1 MNTQKVI
8 QVNNLT
14 KCFGEKEVLR
24 DCSMTLSRGTIYG
37 LLGMNGAGKTTLF
50 KLLTGLLC
58 PDYGS
63 IEILG
68 SDMLKERDK
77 MLARIGSLIEAPVY
91 YEHLSARKNLEL
103 HLSYMGTAGMGAEK
117 ALQMVGLTGI
127 GKKAV
132 SAFSLGMRQRLGIAR
147 AIVHEPEL
155 LVLDEPINGLDPM
168 GIKQMR
174 ELFVN
179 LVKEKKTTILFS
191 SHILSE
197 TEHIADT
204 VGVLSGG
211 KIVDE
216 ADLKELKERKQGSLE
231 DYFFTLMTGGDSAC

>member
-77 MLARIGSLIEAPVY
+77 MLARIGSLIEAPVF
-91 YEHLSARKNLEL
+91 YEHLSAHKNLEL

-127 GKKAV
+127 GEKAV

>member
-77 MLARIGSLIEAPVY
+77 MLARIGSLIEAPVF

-155 LVLDEPINGLDPM
+155 LVLDEPINGLDPV

>member
-77 MLARIGSLIEAPVY
+77 MLARIGSLIEAPVF
-91 YEHLSARKNLEL
+91 YEHLSAHKNLEL

-117 ALQMVGLTGI
+117 ALQMGGLTGI

-179 LVKEKKTTILFS
+179 LVREKKTTILFS

>member
-77 MLARIGSLIEAPVY
+77 MLARIGSLIEAPVF
-91 YEHLSARKNLEL
+91 YEHLSAHKNLEL

-168 GIKQMR
+168 GVKQMR

-179 LVKEKKTTILFS
+179 LVREKKTTILFS

>member
-77 MLARIGSLIEAPVY
+77 MLARIGSLIEAPVF

-103 HLSYMGTAGMGAEK
+103 HLSYMDTAGMGAEK
-117 ALQMVGLTGI
+117 ALKMVGLTGI
-127 GKKAV
+127 GEKAV

>member
-77 MLARIGSLIEAPVY
+77 MLARIGSLIEAPVF

-103 HLSYMGTAGMGAEK
+103 HLSYMDTAGMGAEK

-127 GKKAV
+127 GEKAV

-147 AIVHEPEL
+147 AILHEPEL
-155 LVLDEPINGLDPM
+155 LVLDEPINGLDPV

>member
-77 MLARIGSLIEAPVY
+77 MLDRIGSLIEAPVF

-103 HLSYMGTAGMGAEK
+103 HLSYMDTAGMGAEK

-127 GKKAV
+127 GEKAV

-155 LVLDEPINGLDPM
+155 LVLDEPINGLDPV

>member
-8 QVNNLT
+8 QVNTLT

-77 MLARIGSLIEAPVY
+77 MLARIGSLIEAPVF

-103 HLSYMGTAGMGAEK
+103 HLSYMDTAGMGAEK

-127 GKKAV
+127 GEKAV

-155 LVLDEPINGLDPM
+155 LVLDEPINGLDPV

>member
-77 MLARIGSLIEAPVY
+77 MLARIGSLIEAPVF
-91 YEHLSARKNLEL
+91 YEHLSAHKNLEL

-127 GKKAV
+127 VKKAV

>member
-77 MLARIGSLIEAPVY
+77 MLARIGSLIEAPVF

-103 HLSYMGTAGMGAEK
+103 HLSYMDTAGMGAEK

-179 LVKEKKTTILFS
+179 LVREKKTTILFS

>member
-103 HLSYMGTAGMGAEK
+103 HLSYMDTAGMGAEK
-117 ALQMVGLTGI
+117 ALKMVGLTGI
-127 GKKAV
+127 GEKAV

>member
-37 LLGMNGAGKTTLF
+37 LLGRNGAGKTTLF

-77 MLARIGSLIEAPVY
+77 MLARIGSLIEAPVF

-103 HLSYMGTAGMGAEK
+103 HLSYMDTAGMGAEK

-127 GKKAV
+127 GEKAV

-179 LVKEKKTTILFS
+179 LVREKKTTILFS

>member
-1 MNTQKVI
+1 MIQTQGITKSFGNL
-8 QVNNLT
+8 QVLKGIDLT
-14 KCFGEKEVLR
+14 INKGEVVAIVGP
-24 DCSMTLSRGTIYG
+24 S
-37 LLGMNGAGKTTLF
+37 GAGKTTLF

-103 HLSYMGTAGMGAEK
+103 HLSYMDTAGMGAEK

-127 GKKAV
+127 GEKAV

>member
-24 DCSMTLSRGTIYG
+24 DCSMTLYRGTIYG

-77 MLARIGSLIEAPVY
+77 MLARIGSLIEAPVF

-103 HLSYMGTAGMGAEK
+103 HLSYMDTAGMGAEK

-127 GKKAV
+127 GEKAV

>member
-77 MLARIGSLIEAPVY
+77 MLARIGSLIEAPVF

-103 HLSYMGTAGMGAEK
+103 HLSYMDTAGMGAEK

-127 GKKAV
+127 GEKAV

-155 LVLDEPINGLDPM
+155 LVLDEPINGLDPV
-168 GIKQMR
+168 GIKQIR

>member
-24 DCSMTLSRGTIYG
+24 DCRMTLSRGTIYG

-77 MLARIGSLIEAPVY
+77 MLARIGSLIEAPVF

-103 HLSYMGTAGMGAEK
+103 HLSYMDTAGMGAEK

-127 GKKAV
+127 GEKAV

-168 GIKQMR
+168 GVKQMR

-231 DYFFTLMTGGDSAC
+231 DYFFTIMTGGDSAC

>member
-24 DCSMTLSRGTIYG
+24 DCSMTLFRGTIYG

-77 MLARIGSLIEAPVY
+77 MLARIGSLIEAPVF

-103 HLSYMGTAGMGAEK
+103 HLSYMDTAGMGAEK

-127 GKKAV
+127 GEKAV

-155 LVLDEPINGLDPM
+155 LVLDEPINGLDPV

>member
-8 QVNNLT
+8 QVNDLT

-24 DCSMTLSRGTIYG
+24 DCSMTLYRGTIYG

-77 MLARIGSLIEAPVY
+77 MLARIGSLIEAPVF

-103 HLSYMGTAGMGAEK
+103 HLSYMDTAGMGAEK

-127 GKKAV
+127 GEKAV

-155 LVLDEPINGLDPM
+155 LVLDEPINGLDPV

>member
-77 MLARIGSLIEAPVY
+77 MLARIGSLIEAPVF

-103 HLSYMGTAGMGAEK
+103 HLSYMDTAGMGAEK

-127 GKKAV
+127 GEKAV

-155 LVLDEPINGLDPM
+155 LVLDEPINGLDPV

-174 ELFVN
+174 DLFVN

>member
-77 MLARIGSLIEAPVY
+77 MLARIGSLIEAPVF
-91 YEHLSARKNLEL
+91 YEHLSAHKNLEL
-103 HLSYMGTAGMGAEK
+103 HLSYMDTAGMGAEK

-179 LVKEKKTTILFS
+179 LVREKKTTILFS

>member
-77 MLARIGSLIEAPVY
+77 MLARIGSLIEAPVF
-91 YEHLSARKNLEL
+91 YEHLSAHKNLVL

-127 GKKAV
+127 GEKAV

-179 LVKEKKTTILFS
+179 LVREKKTTILFS

>member
-37 LLGMNGAGKTTLF
+37 LLGRNGAGKTTLF

-58 PDYGS
+58 PDYGN

-77 MLARIGSLIEAPVY
+77 MLARIGSLIEAPVF

-103 HLSYMGTAGMGAEK
+103 HLSYMDTAGMGAEK

-127 GKKAV
+127 GEKAV

-179 LVKEKKTTILFS
+179 LVREKHTTILFS

>member
-37 LLGMNGAGKTTLF
+37 LLGRNGAGKTTLF

-77 MLARIGSLIEAPVY
+77 MLARIGSLIEAPVF

-103 HLSYMGTAGMGAEK
+103 HLSYMDTAGMGTEK

-127 GKKAV
+127 GEKAV

-155 LVLDEPINGLDPM
+155 LVLDEPINGLDPV

-211 KIVDE
+211 KIADE

>member
-63 IEILG
+63 SEILG

-77 MLARIGSLIEAPVY
+77 MLARIGSLIEAPVF

-103 HLSYMGTAGMGAEK
+103 HLSYMDTAGMGAEK

-127 GKKAV
+127 GEKAV

-155 LVLDEPINGLDPM
+155 LVLDEPINGLDPV

>member
-77 MLARIGSLIEAPVY
+77 MLARIGSLIEAPVF

-103 HLSYMGTAGMGAEK
+103 HLSYMDTAGMGAEK

-155 LVLDEPINGLDPM
+155 LVLDEPINGLDPV

>member
-77 MLARIGSLIEAPVY
+77 MLARIGSLIEAPVF
-91 YEHLSARKNLEL
+91 YEHLSAHKNLEL

-179 LVKEKKTTILFS
+179 LVREKKTTILFS

-231 DYFFTLMTGGDSAC
+231 DYFFTIMTGGDSAC

>member
-103 HLSYMGTAGMGAEK
+103 HLSYMDTAGMGAEK

-127 GKKAV
+127 GEKAV

-179 LVKEKKTTILFS
+179 LVREKKTTILFS

>member
-103 HLSYMGTAGMGAEK
+103 HLSYMDTAGMGAEK

-127 GKKAV
+127 GEKAV

-204 VGVLSGG
+204 VGVLSVG

>member
-77 MLARIGSLIEAPVY
+77 MLARIGSLIEAPVF
-91 YEHLSARKNLEL
+91 YEHLSAHKNLEL
-103 HLSYMGTAGMGAEK
+103 HLSYMDTAGMGAEK

-127 GKKAV
+127 GEKAV

-155 LVLDEPINGLDPM
+155 LVLDEPINGLDPV

-231 DYFFTLMTGGDSAC
+231 DYFFTIMTGGDSAC

>member
-77 MLARIGSLIEAPVY
+77 MLARIGSLIEAPVF

-103 HLSYMGTAGMGAEK
+103 HLSYMDTAGMGAEK

-127 GKKAV
+127 GEKAV

-155 LVLDEPINGLDPM
+155 LVLDEPINGLDPV

-197 TEHIADT
+197 TVHIADT

-211 KIVDE
+211 KIADE

>member
-24 DCSMTLSRGTIYG
+24 DCSMTLYRGTIYG

-77 MLARIGSLIEAPVY
+77 MLARIGSLIEAPVF

-103 HLSYMGTAGMGAEK
+103 HLSYMDTAGMGAEK

-127 GKKAV
+127 GEKAV

-155 LVLDEPINGLDPM
+155 LVLDEPINGLDPV

-179 LVKEKKTTILFS
+179 LVKEKHTTILFS

-231 DYFFTLMTGGDSAC
+231 DYFFTIMTGGDSAC

>member
-77 MLARIGSLIEAPVY
+77 MLARIGSLIEAPVF

-103 HLSYMGTAGMGAEK
+103 HLSYMDTAGMGAEK

-127 GKKAV
+127 GEKAV

-155 LVLDEPINGLDPM
+155 LVLDEPINGLDPV

-211 KIVDE
+211 KIADE

>member
-77 MLARIGSLIEAPVY
+77 MLARIGSLIEAPVF

-103 HLSYMGTAGMGAEK
+103 HLSYMDTAGMGAEK

-127 GKKAV
+127 GEKAV

-155 LVLDEPINGLDPM
+155 LVFDEPINGHDPV

>member
-63 IEILG
+63 IEIVG

-77 MLARIGSLIEAPVY
+77 MLARIGSLIEAPVF
-91 YEHLSARKNLEL
+91 YEHLSAHKNLEL

-179 LVKEKKTTILFS
+179 LVREKKTTILFS

>member
-103 HLSYMGTAGMGAEK
+103 HLSYMDTAGMGAEK

-127 GKKAV
+127 GEKAV

>member
-77 MLARIGSLIEAPVY
+77 MLARIGSLIEAPVF

-103 HLSYMGTAGMGAEK
+103 HLSYMDTAGMGAEK

-155 LVLDEPINGLDPM
+155 LVLDEPINGLDPV

-231 DYFFTLMTGGDSAC
+231 DYFFTLMTGGDSSC

>member
-77 MLARIGSLIEAPVY
+77 MLARIGSLIEAPVF

-103 HLSYMGTAGMGAEK
+103 HLSYMDTAGMGAEK

-127 GKKAV
+127 GEKAV

-155 LVLDEPINGLDPM
+155 LVLDEPINGLDPV

-179 LVKEKKTTILFS
+179 LVREKKTTILFS

>member
-1 MNTQKVI
+1 LNTQKVI

-77 MLARIGSLIEAPVY
+77 MLARIGSLIEAPVF
-91 YEHLSARKNLEL
+91 YEHLSAHKNLEL

-179 LVKEKKTTILFS
+179 LVREKKTTILFS